1 MRTSQYQNLPE
12 AEAFYNSGTQV
23 TPAIL
28 ALNHQTTGINAII
41 IGDIYTGSIYPAKF
55 QGDLFFNDLG
65 QGIVRN
71 ISFDALGNVSDVE
84 IFSTESQFVVQ
95 IAQGP
100 DGNLYYVDLD
110 DGIVGRW
117 NFG

>member
-1 MRTSQYQNLPE
+1 M
-12 AEAFYNSGTQV
+12 
-23 TPAIL
+23 
-28 ALNHQTTGINAII
+28 
-41 IGDIYTGSIYPAKF
+41 GDIYTGSTYPAEF

-71 ISFDALGNVSDVE
+71 LSFDASGNISNIEV
-84 IFSTESQFVVQ
+84 FSTEAQIVVQ

-110 DGIVGRW
+110 DGVVGRW